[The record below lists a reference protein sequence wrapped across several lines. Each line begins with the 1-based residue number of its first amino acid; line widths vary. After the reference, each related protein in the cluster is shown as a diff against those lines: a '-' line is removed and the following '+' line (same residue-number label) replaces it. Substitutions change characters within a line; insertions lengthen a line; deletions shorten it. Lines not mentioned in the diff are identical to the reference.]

1 MKITRLTRLLCL
13 LTSFRRLMRAIVSH
27 ATACKN
33 MGDAIRA
40 NHGLREYRRV
50 RADYSATRH
59 EAIKRLSF
67 ILRLQSLA

>member
-13 LTSFRRLMRAIVSH
+13 LTSLRSLMRAIVSH

-33 MGDAIRA
+33 MGDAARA
-40 NHGLREYRRV
+40 NDGLREYRRV
-50 RADYSATRH
+50 RADYSATKRD
-59 EAIKRLSF
+59 AIGRLSF